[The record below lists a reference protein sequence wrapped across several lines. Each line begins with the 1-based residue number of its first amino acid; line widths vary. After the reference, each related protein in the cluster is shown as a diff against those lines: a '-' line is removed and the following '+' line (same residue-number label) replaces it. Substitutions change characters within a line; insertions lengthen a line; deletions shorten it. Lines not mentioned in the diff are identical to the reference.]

1 MALPSDEFYDKLI
14 DDTTV
19 EEHAARE
26 EARFEDDVVHHLLI
40 RHGLHELRRTML
52 AEHREQYGRPQL
64 TLPAYHA
71 AVTCPVYF
79 RAVKIAG
86 VAEDLRLHRLVEH
99 FDKLKLAGHWQD
111 ALSERP
117 AEYEYS
123 GLVFSFPYLK
133 SVKLRDGRGGAL
145 VMHNYQGYD
154 GDVAGLRLTTRNV
167 TGEEPLHI
175 ETLQRLLSVLEEGGW
190 QSAYL

>member
-1 MALPSDEFYDKLI
+1 MALPSDEFYKKLI
-14 DDTTV
+14 EDTTI
-19 EEHAARE
+19 EEHTARE
-26 EARFEDDVVHHLLI
+26 EARFEDDVVYHLLI

-52 AEHREQYGRPQL
+52 AEHKELYGRPQL
-64 TLPAYHA
+64 TLAAYHL

-86 VAEDLRLHRLVEH
+86 VAEDLRLHRLFER
-99 FDKLKLAGHWQD
+99 FEKLKIASHWQD
-111 ALSERP
+111 ALAERP
-117 AEYEYS
+117 SEYEYS

-145 VMHNYQGYD
+145 VLHNYQGYD
-154 GDVAGLRLTTRNV
+154 GDVAGMRLTTREV
-167 TGEEPLHI
+167 TGDPLHI
-175 ETLQRLLSVLEEGGW
+175 ETLQRLLLVLEDGGW